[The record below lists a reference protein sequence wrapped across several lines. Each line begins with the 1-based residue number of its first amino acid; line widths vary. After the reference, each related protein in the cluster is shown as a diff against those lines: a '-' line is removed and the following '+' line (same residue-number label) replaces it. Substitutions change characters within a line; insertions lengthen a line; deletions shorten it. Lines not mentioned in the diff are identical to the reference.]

1 MPKEIKKTKAVKV
14 KAKKVKAAKAELVSK
29 VGMPEVKLPINYTK
43 KDYAI
48 FAILILLASFFV
60 LFISVNG

>member
-14 KAKKVKAAKAELVSK
+14 KAVKSAKAKLVSK
-29 VGMPEVKLPINYTK
+29 VGAPEVKLSINYTK

-48 FAILILLASFFV
+48 FAILLASFFA
-60 LFISVNG
+60 LFISVSG

>member
-14 KAKKVKAAKAELVSK
+14 KAVKAAKAKLVSK
-29 VGMPEVKLPINYTK
+29 VGAPEVKLSINYTK

-48 FAILILLASFFV
+48 FAVLLVSFFM
-60 LFISVNG
+60 LFMAVSG

>member
-29 VGMPEVKLPINYTK
+29 VGMPEVKLSINYTK

-48 FAILILLASFFV
+48 FAILLASFFV